1 MFAFKKKYF
10 LLIESIKDINL
21 RNLKKYNKFTIIY
34 RNNKTKENFNQLLKF
49 RKQCKLKLADFY
61 VANDKKLAVSLGA
74 DGIYLSSYN
83 TNLDSLYLR
92 RTNFKIIGSAHNNN
106 EISCKIKQGCMLVLV
121 SKLFLVDYDKN
132 SSFLGIVKFNQLNNT
147 ASKKIIPLG
156 GIKIGNLNCLKNI
169 NCDGFAVMSGI
180 KKKPT
185 ITSRLF

>member
-1 MFAFKKKYF
+1 
-10 LLIESIKDINL
+10 
-21 RNLKKYNKFTIIY
+21 
-34 RNNKTKENFNQLLKF
+34 
-49 RKQCKLKLADFY
+49 
-61 VANDKKLAVSLGA
+61 
-74 DGIYLSSYN
+74 
-83 TNLDSLYLR
+83 
-92 RTNFKIIGSAHNNN
+92 
-106 EISCKIKQGCMLVLV
+106 MLVLV